1 MIQKSKRGTVCAG
14 SCFFTQPPNELFFK
28 IPLCIIQMSW
38 SGSIY
43 GALNMTEH
51 QNEVQVSRNS
61 GTLVFC
67 LFPFSS
73 DPREAEMQ
81 REESKMGQP
90 CPSCPLARQGGQSHI
105 LPGRSSRTCTEA
117 RHWLFPLFRLSE
129 EKESCSA
136 VTSVQF
142 EPSMRGPSFA
152 DPVCLSLFGLKTV
165 FSGT

>member
-14 SCFFTQPPNELFFK
+14 SCFYSLSPMHFFK
-28 IPLCIIQMSW
+28 ILLCIIQMSW
-38 SGSIY
+38 SGSIF

-51 QNEVQVSRNS
+51 QNEVQDSRNRNS
-61 GTLVFC
+61 ETLVFC

-152 DPVCLSLFGLKTV
+152 KPSLLIFV
-165 FSGT
+165 RA